1 MSLMEADCPRGP
13 DNPPVFGKL
22 NVGRDG
28 ERGQAVVLKAERH
41 GGVSG
46 AGGVSTV
53 TYDLELRAHFDD
65 GSSVDFSQHVG
76 NAFKGAGA
84 GFSVGDVVPTR
95 FDPKNHER
103 IELDMRAIRA
113 QVEDDQRQAAANEA
127 DRAERIAARLA
138 EGKLPPMRGSEA
150 LKAGMELEARLASG
164 TITQEQF
171 EAERDA
177 IRARQSLY

>member
-1 MSLMEADCPRGP
+1 M
-13 DNPPVFGKL
+13 FGKL

-28 ERGQAVVLKAERH
+28 ERGQAVVLKADRH

-53 TYDLELRAHFDD
+53 TYDLELRANFDD

-84 GFSVGDVVPTR
+84 GFSVGDVVPIR

-103 IELDMRAIRA
+103 VEVDMRAIHA
-113 QVEDDQRQAAANEA
+113 QVEDDQRQAEANEA
-127 DRAERIAARLA
+127 DRAERIDARLA
-138 EGKLPPMRGSEA
+138 EGKLPPMKGSEA

-164 TITQEQF
+164 AITQEQF

-177 IRARQSLY
+177 IKARQSLY